1 MTKNKDSGKLRRI
14 LQDMEQEETV
24 SPAQTIFKK
33 IREREA
39 EDDEKR
45 KVSEKFVEEFT
56 KENGSIKYFR
66 DQWMGTKPWRD
77 AYDEGYQQAQWESE
91 EEHKELIYTLV
102 KRLVKHQV

>member
-56 KENGSIKYFR
+56 KENGPIKYFR
-66 DQWMGTKPWRD
+66 DQWMGTKVWAD
-77 AYDEGYQQAQWESE
+77 AHDEGYQQAQWESE

>member
-1 MTKNKDSGKLRRI
+1 MTKNKQSGKLKRI
-14 LQDMEQEETV
+14 LRSMEEEETV
-24 SPAQTIFKK
+24 SPAQSILKK

-56 KENGSIKYFR
+56 KENGPIKYFR
-66 DQWMGTKPWRD
+66 DQWMGTKVWRE

-91 EEHKELIYTLV
+91 EEHKDLIYGLV
-102 KRLVKHQV
+102 RKLVRGNS